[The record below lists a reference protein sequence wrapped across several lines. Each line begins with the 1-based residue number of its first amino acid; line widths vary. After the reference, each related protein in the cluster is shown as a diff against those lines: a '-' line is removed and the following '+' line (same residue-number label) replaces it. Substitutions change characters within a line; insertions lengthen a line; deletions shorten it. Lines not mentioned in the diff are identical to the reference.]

1 MPTTG
6 YTHGVLLPKDAP
18 PQKRA
23 LAKHRELVKSSLS
36 LSLSLSLSVRVIPN
50 DARSRQPYVRRGLA
64 IKIPA
69 VTEGLAR

>member
-6 YTHGVLLPKDAP
+6 YTHGVLPKDAP

-23 LAKHRELVKSSLS
+23 LS